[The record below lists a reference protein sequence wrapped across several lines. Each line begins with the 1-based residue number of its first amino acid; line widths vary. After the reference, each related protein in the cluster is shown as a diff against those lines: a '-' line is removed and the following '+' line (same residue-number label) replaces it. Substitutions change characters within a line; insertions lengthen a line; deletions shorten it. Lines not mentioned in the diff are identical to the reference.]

1 MASTRKEGEQLYADI
16 NAGGRTHLDVETTD
30 FNVLVAGAKYTSYMC
45 AAEELDFL
53 ECKAKDENPRA
64 CVPEN
69 VALTECAHAAL
80 DKISRQCASEFD
92 EVVDCLESPSVHGEL
107 SACRHARFGV
117 DVVVEERKRRMAS
130 LQTWASTRRRPQ
142 PTIIRPREQKKVDAA
157 VAKYKKEHDITE

>member
-1 MASTRKEGEQLYADI
+1 M
-16 NAGGRTHLDVETTD
+16 
-30 FNVLVAGAKYTSYMC
+30 LVAGAKYTSYMC

-107 SACRHARFGV
+107 SACRQSERDLRVCVQARFGV